1 MLAILGAAAATLA
14 LAPLFANA
22 QLDSLRG
29 TIPGSL
35 HQCEVGRGTPYTASC
50 YRLV

>member
-1 MLAILGAAAATLA
+1 MLAILGAAAVASLA
-14 LAPLFANA
+14 FAPSLVNA

-35 HQCEVGRGTPYTASC
+35 HQCEVG
-50 YRLV
+50 